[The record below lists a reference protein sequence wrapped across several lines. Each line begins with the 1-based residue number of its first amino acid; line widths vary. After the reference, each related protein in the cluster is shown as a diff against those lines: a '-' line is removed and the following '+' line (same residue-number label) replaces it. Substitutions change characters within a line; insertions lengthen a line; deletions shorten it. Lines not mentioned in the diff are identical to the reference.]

1 MNILT
6 KTDPIKSQIKSVDNR
21 ELKPYIKIKADS
33 QQSTTQ
39 TGRKLGAL
47 IVENLHSGKMV
58 SKKIAI
64 ALYGDL
70 GAGKTTFVQ
79 GFARGL
85 GVAESYYVTS
95 PTYNIINEYPV
106 DLSKFSTDKSDESG
120 GDEVDSINDNAA
132 DKRILTL
139 YHIDLYRIGS
149 PDELEYLGFDDI
161 ASSDN
166 SVIIVEWPDIAAKG
180 DKNIIQFDLQIRI
193 EIDQHFNREISF
205 IPYGLDAI
213 NLLKQFV

>member
-6 KTDPIKSQIKSVDNR
+6 KTDPIKSQSESVNNR

-39 TGRKLGAL
+39 IGRKLGAL
-47 IVENLHSGKMV
+47 IVENLHSGKIV
-58 SKKIAI
+58 SKNIAI

-95 PTYNIINEYPV
+95 PTYNIINEYSIEISKE
-106 DLSKFSTDKSDESG
+106 LSENNNTIFRRFSDK
-120 GDEVDSINDNAA
+120 
-132 DKRILTL
+132 LTL

-166 SVIIVEWPDIAAKG
+166 SVIIVEWPDIVAKG
-180 DKNIIQFDLQIRI
+180 DKNIIQFDLEIRI